1 MNILPSLIT
10 SVTKNSDT
18 DMMNHFKFDIIEQG
32 STLDVANAL
41 TEKYV
46 SLREHSRKSIEA
58 YKNFDK
64 DVDLLLEA
72 EELSDID
79 SNY

>member
-1 MNILPSLIT
+1 
-10 SVTKNSDT
+10 
-18 DMMNHFKFDIIEQG
+18 MMNRFKFDIIEQG

-41 TEKYV
+41 TDKYV
-46 SLREHSRKSIEA
+46 SLLEHSRKSIEA